1 MDNWNNEWCGQP
13 NLFSLPFGDGLLPHY
28 KDPLNYRGWYFA
40 FRGSLKKKHQISNIP
55 KHCGVE
61 APPRWPKPKAH
72 KQNFS
77 RLAYIYI
84 CIITIMIN
92 NNYRFKKIKHEYTQL
107 QFLPSKIKQGSPAL
121 SRSRHWSGS
130 HVAWWPGSG
139 SFFCTSEGK
148 LKNRGSTRNSIDIYI
163 MYILYIYTVYFWII
177 YNIIYLD
184 IFRCIYIYLNEQ

>member
-1 MDNWNNEWCGQP
+1 MWATQFVQP
-13 NLFSLPFGDGLLPHY
+13 SIW
-28 KDPLNYRGWYFA
+28 GWFTTTLQRSSKLQRLV
-40 FRGSLKKKHQISNIP
+40 FCFQRIPQKKAPNIKH
-55 KHCGVE
+55 
-61 APPRWPKPKAH
+61 PKALWCRSTTDMT
-72 KQNFS
+72 KTKGAQTK
-77 RLAYIYI
+77 LLKTCIYI

-163 MYILYIYTVYFWII
+163 MYI
-177 YNIIYLD
+177 
-184 IFRCIYIYLNEQ
+184 IYIYIYCLFLNNI